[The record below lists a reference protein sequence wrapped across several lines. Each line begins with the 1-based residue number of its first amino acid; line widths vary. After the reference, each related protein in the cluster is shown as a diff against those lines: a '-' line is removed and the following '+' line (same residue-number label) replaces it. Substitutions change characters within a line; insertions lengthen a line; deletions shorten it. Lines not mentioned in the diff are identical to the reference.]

1 MMVQQIMT
9 KTPKCCSPG
18 MNVAETTAL
27 LWSAGC
33 GALPVVNAERRVVG
47 IVTDRDICIALG
59 TRNRRPSELTVGEV
73 MSNNVAVCHPDDEI
87 HNALNTM
94 RTRKVRRLPVGG
106 AGKREGVLCYRY
118 LLPRAPPTEETGS
131 VLSTKSPLSWLG
143 FIGLPFPPSPPPPKP
158 KNREIACRPTPPPP
172 DALIFLGRP
181 GGWEAGGATLLGKN
195 FSPGC
200 LVYPPNWK

>member
-1 MMVQQIMT
+1 METPIDPKGGDMMVQQIMT

-87 HNALNTM
+87 HNVLNTM
-94 RTRKVRRLPVGG
+94 RTRKVRRLPVVSRD
-106 AGKREGVLCYRY
+106 GKLEGMLCASDI
-118 LLPRAPPTEETGS
+118 LLRARHDDGSRPELSFENIVSTLCGIYWHCPPANAQPQHT
-131 VLSTKSPLSWLG
+131 
-143 FIGLPFPPSPPPPKP
+143 
-158 KNREIACRPTPPPP
+158 RR
-172 DALIFLGRP
+172 
-181 GGWEAGGATLLGKN
+181 
-195 FSPGC
+195 
-200 LVYPPNWK
+200 